1 MTSSLTVLII
11 EDDFLIRTCLVE
23 FLQDSGLDV
32 REAGNCS
39 EAMDWIASEQKLDA
53 LVADMN
59 LPDGDGMSL
68 SHHARDRWPDLP
80 VIYISGHGDLR
91 RDETSGDPARD
102 RFISKPYSLA
112 TILKALQ
119 DMAEPVSG

>member
-1 MTSSLTVLII
+1 MVPSLTVLII

-23 FLQDSGLDV
+23 FLQDSGLTV
-32 REAGNCS
+32 REAGTCA
-39 EAMDWIASEQKLDA
+39 EAIACIASEPRLDA
-53 LVADMN
+53 LVADMA

-68 SHHARDRWPDLP
+68 SHQARNRWPDLP

-112 TILKALQ
+112 AILKALQ
-119 DMAEPVSG
+119 EMAEPVSG